1 MQNQYSI
8 MNCKFLKKLT
18 ILFLTGIFIASNSY
32 ASQDDTIKVQ
42 QVTVK
47 PVFDGVAT
55 DDVWNAEGV
64 NWQLIDQVWMPWK
77 GTVPTA
83 SDFSGRFKF
92 VWHES
97 ENLLFFFV
105 EITDDVFIDGYN
117 FATNGPFG
125 YPNYD
130 VVEIFLDENRSKGP
144 HVFDNGTENAQNA
157 FSYHINLN
165 APADGTTTDVFT
177 VQDLDGRD
185 WGNSWVVNYAAH
197 FPDFVMKK
205 EGNKYLYEFSLKVF
219 NDAYPTQQKNG
230 TTSTNIE
237 ESRITLTPGKIMGI
251 SLAYCDNDA
260 NDGKRDHFFG
270 SMAGKEY
277 TGNFGYNGTQN
288 SISTENGQK
297 IFNTHWMSASDYGVA
312 ELMKSGVTSIKKEP
326 NLNRQKVTIFPSQIT
341 SNLNITIN
349 EVDTGPVKVELYNLA
364 GIRVA
369 EFLEIKNDAV
379 YKGSF
384 SVVHLVKGVYV
395 TKVMLNNYT
404 SVQKIIKL

>member
-1 MQNQYSI
+1 MKSQ
-8 MNCKFLKKLT
+8 FLKKLS
-18 ILFLTGIFIASNSY
+18 ILFLFGFLIAFTGY
-32 ASQDDTIKVQ
+32 AAQDDTIKVQ

-55 DDVWNAEGV
+55 DNVWNAEGIK
-64 NWQLIDQVWMPWK
+64 WQSIDQVWMPWK
-77 GTVPTA
+77 GIEPT
-83 SDFSGRFKF
+83 STDFSGRFKL
-92 VWHES
+92 VWHEP

-105 EITDDVFIDGYN
+105 EITDDVFVGGYN

-197 FPDFVMKK
+197 FPDFRMKK
-205 EGNKYLYEFSLKVF
+205 EGNKYFYEFSLKVF
-219 NDAYPTQQKNG
+219 NDTYPTQQKNG
-230 TTSTNIE
+230 TTSADIE
-237 ESRITLTPGKIMGI
+237 KSRVTLAPGKTMGI
-251 SLAYCDNDA
+251 SMAYCDNDA

-270 SMAGKEY
+270 SVPGKEY
-277 TGNFGYNGTQN
+277 SGNFGFSGTQN

-297 IFNTHWMSASDYGVA
+297 IFNTHWMSAADYGVA
-312 ELMKSGVTSIKKEP
+312 KLMKNGVTSNQKEP
-326 NLNRQKVTIFPSQIT
+326 AKNKQEVTIFPSKIN
-341 SNLNITIN
+341 SNLNITVN
-349 EVDTGPVKVELYNLA
+349 DAATGLVKIELYNL
-364 GIRVA
+364 GGVRVA
-369 EFLEIKNDAV
+369 KFRETKNDAV
-379 YKGSF
+379 YTGSF
-384 SVVHLVKGVYV
+384 SVGHLVKGVYV
-395 TKVMLNNYT
+395 TKVTLNDFT